1 MPYPISALSN
11 YPIYPLTDYPTNLR
25 PMLEKA
31 HLLKIARTKMPFG
44 KYGGRLL
51 IDLPEEYLLW
61 FQHKGWPQGELGTL
75 LGITLEIKING
86 LEHVIEPLKEPKV

>member
-1 MPYPISALSN
+1 
-11 YPIYPLTDYPTNLR
+11 
-25 PMLEKA
+25 MLEKA

-86 LEHVIEPLKEPKV
+86 LEHIIVPLKEK